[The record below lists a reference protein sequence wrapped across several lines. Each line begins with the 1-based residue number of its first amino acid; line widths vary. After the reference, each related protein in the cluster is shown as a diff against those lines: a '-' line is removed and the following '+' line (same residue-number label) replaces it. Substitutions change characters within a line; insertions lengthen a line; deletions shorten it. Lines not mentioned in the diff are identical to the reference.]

1 MTSEQKQPIPR
12 FTRGAWESGEI
23 VTRLGGGGVGGKAAG
38 LWQLKTDLLGRLDP
52 LEFPG
57 IRVTVPRMLVLGT
70 DVFDAF
76 MDLNDLRETA
86 LEGASNARLSHL
98 FLKATLPPEVLG
110 DLRDFIAQVRVPLAV
125 RSSSLL
131 EDALEHPFAGVY
143 ATKMI
148 PNHQADADAR
158 FQALCHAI
166 RFVYAATYFKTA
178 QDYFAG
184 TGLDHGAEKM
194 GVVIQEVVGDRHRD
208 RHYPWLSGVARSF
221 NYYPS
226 GAAKPTDGVVNLALG
241 LGRQIVDGG
250 LSWCYS
256 PAYPAAPPPFN
267 NVGDR
272 MRNTQTSFWAV
283 NMGTPPPPDP
293 MRETEYLLEAELE
306 DAAADG
312 VLDHLVSTYDHRS
325 DRLRM
330 GCTSGGPHVLDFAPI
345 LVGETL
351 PLNGLLRRLFPLAER
366 TAGCPV
372 EIEFALDHDERRRP
386 ALLPAADAAHGHPP
400 RRHPGRAGGSQRRP
414 GGGGGGPGPG
424 QRRPRRPGRRGLPQ
438 ARGLR
443 CRPHPRHRHGGRGGR
458 PPPGPRGPALRADRL
473 RPLGQQRSLAG
484 RAGGVGADRRGQ
496 GHRRDRDQ
504 GHEPGPEPGRPFLP
518 QPDRLRRLLP
528 DGLGPGRQ
536 HRLGLAGGAAGGPRV
551 GPRAPRPPDRAAD
564 RAGRRA
570 GRPGRGGK
578 ESRMS
583 DVHDLLG
590 ALRERAK
597 ELNCLY
603 EVEKALTGPGRPLP
617 QVLADV
623 AAAIPPGWQ
632 YPEVCEASVVVEDD
646 QAATPGWRETPWTLR
661 APIRVQD
668 DTVGELRVCYR
679 EERPAEVDGPFLAEE
694 VRLIGSLADRLGH
707 WVLFRKLE
715 IMGRKWRELGSD
727 ENAGADPSWRVLVD
741 LLRETDDALFVRIAR
756 KMLNHLC
763 SIGIAEA
770 QEMLREIDADWDP
783 LDAKTGESNVP
794 EHRVETDRWLL
805 ATGRP
810 FDVAARYLGGDEIIM
825 RVQKW
830 VQADK
835 ASQFLK
841 ALDNPRSTL
850 VEVRDALRRFHQI
863 APDGVGL
870 PESTLKSV
878 RVALSQRVLTE
889 QLDFVQAAKDEVSV
903 GFFRELMD
911 RIVAGEESHGKLGGK
926 AAGMLLA
933 HRVLLNR
940 GARAAGDG
948 NVAMD
953 AAAGP
958 LADVRIPRTWYVAS
972 DAVLDFIAYNDL
984 EDLLHQKYKSIDE
997 VRRDYPNIIR
1007 LFKNSTFPPALVQGL
1022 AAVLDE
1028 FEGVPLIV
1036 RSSSL
1041 LEDRVGTAFSG
1052 KYKSLFLPNQGTK
1065 RECLAALLD
1074 AVAEVYASMFGPDP
1088 IQYRRERGVLEFD
1101 EQMGVLIQEVVGRR
1115 TGK

>member
-1 MTSEQKQPIPR
+1 
-12 FTRGAWESGEI
+12 
-23 VTRLGGGGVGGKAAG
+23 
-38 LWQLKTDLLGRLDP
+38 
-52 LEFPG
+52 
-57 IRVTVPRMLVLGT
+57 
-70 DVFDAF
+70 
-76 MDLNDLRETA
+76 
-86 LEGASNARLSHL
+86 
-98 FLKATLPPEVLG
+98 
-110 DLRDFIAQVRVPLAV
+110 
-125 RSSSLL
+125 
-131 EDALEHPFAGVY
+131 
-143 ATKMI
+143 
-148 PNHQADADAR
+148 
-158 FQALCHAI
+158 
-166 RFVYAATYFKTA
+166 
-178 QDYFAG
+178 
-184 TGLDHGAEKM
+184 
-194 GVVIQEVVGDRHRD
+194 
-208 RHYPWLSGVARSF
+208 
-221 NYYPS
+221 
-226 GAAKPTDGVVNLALG
+226 
-241 LGRQIVDGG
+241 
-250 LSWCYS
+250 
-256 PAYPAAPPPFN
+256 
-267 NVGDR
+267 
-272 MRNTQTSFWAV
+272 
-283 NMGTPPPPDP
+283 
-293 MRETEYLLEAELE
+293 
-306 DAAADG
+306 
-312 VLDHLVSTYDHRS
+312 
-325 DRLRM
+325 
-330 GCTSGGPHVLDFAPI
+330 
-345 LVGETL
+345 
-351 PLNGLLRRLFPLAER
+351 
-366 TAGCPV
+366 
-372 EIEFALDHDERRRP
+372 
-386 ALLPAADAAHGHPP
+386 
-400 RRHPGRAGGSQRRP
+400 
-414 GGGGGGPGPG
+414 
-424 QRRPRRPGRRGLPQ
+424 
-438 ARGLR
+438 
-443 CRPHPRHRHGGRGGR
+443 
-458 PPPGPRGPALRADRL
+458 
-473 RPLGQQRSLAG
+473 
-484 RAGGVGADRRGQ
+484 
-496 GHRRDRDQ
+496 
-504 GHEPGPEPGRPFLP
+504 
-518 QPDRLRRLLP
+518 
-528 DGLGPGRQ
+528 
-536 HRLGLAGGAAGGPRV
+536 
-551 GPRAPRPPDRAAD
+551 
-564 RAGRRA
+564 
-570 GRPGRGGK
+570 
-578 ESRMS
+578 MS

-603 EVEKALTGPGRPLP
+603 EVEKALTGTGRSLP
-617 QVLADV
+617 QVLAEV

-632 YPEVCEASVVVEDD
+632 YPEVCEASVVVEGER
-646 QAATPGWRETPWTLR
+646 AATPLWRETPWTLR

-668 DTVGELRVCYR
+668 DVVGELRVCYR

-715 IMGRKWRELGSD
+715 SMGRKWRELGSD
-727 ENAGADPSWRVLVD
+727 GTSNGDPSWRVLVD

-783 LDAKTGESNVP
+783 LDAKTGEANVP

-805 ATGRP
+805 ETGRP
-810 FDVAARYLGGDEIIM
+810 FDVASRYLGGDEIIM

-850 VEVRDALRRFHQI
+850 VEVRDALRRFHQL

-878 RVALSQRVLTE
+878 RVGLSQRVLTE

-948 NVAMD
+948 NVAPD

-1022 AAVLDE
+1022 ATVLDE

-1041 LEDRVGTAFSG
+1041 LEDRVGSAFSG
-1052 KYKSLFLPNQGTK
+1052 KYKSLFLPNQGSK

-1115 TGK
+1115 TGKYFFPAFAGVAFSRNEFRWSPRITREDGLVRLVAGLGTRAVDRTGDDYPVLLVPGKPELRANVAVDEVVRYSPRQIDVLNLEDNVFETLEIDDLMREIGGDYPALSQVFCRIEGNRLVKPISALLEDGSTPLVACFEGLRGRSPFVAQIRETLRVLEETFKGPVDVEFAHDGEHLYLLQCRPQSQSDLAAPAPIPRDIADGDVVFSARRFVSNCRVADINHIVYVDPARYDALENRNELKAVGRAVGELNKLLPKKQFILMGPGRWGSRGDIKLGVSVTYADISNTAMLIEIARRTGGYVPDVSFGTHFFQDLVEAGIGYLPVYPDDPDVHFNERFLLAAPNLLPELLPDSAGLADVLRVIDVPAAADGRVLRVLLNADLDEAVAHLAGPGGQAAHAAARHDEQVRTPLQFWRWRRQMAERISAELDRERFGVVALYLFGSVKNATAGPGSDIDLLVHVRGTDSQRRELLDWLDGWSRCLAEFNYQRTGYRSDGLLDIHLVTDEDIENRSSFAVKIGAVTDAAQLLAPPRS